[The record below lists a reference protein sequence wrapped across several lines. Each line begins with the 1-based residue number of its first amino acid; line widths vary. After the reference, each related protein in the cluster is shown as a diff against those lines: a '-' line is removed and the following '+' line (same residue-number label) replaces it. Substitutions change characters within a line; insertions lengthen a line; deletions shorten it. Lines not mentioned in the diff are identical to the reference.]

1 MAARVV
7 ACLSLLPTHSLIP
20 IPTKAITEAVAPVIK
35 PIQMTSGEGKQV
47 PHLFGRLRKT

>member
-7 ACLSLLPTHSLIP
+7 ACLSLRPTHNLIP
-20 IPTKAITEAVAPVIK
+20 IPTKAITDAVAPVIN

-47 PHLFGRLRKT
+47 SHLFGRFRKT

>member
-7 ACLSLLPTHSLIP
+7 ACLSLRPTHNLIP
-20 IPTKAITEAVAPVIK
+20 IPTKAMTDAVAPVIN

-47 PHLFGRLRKT
+47 SHLFGRFRKT